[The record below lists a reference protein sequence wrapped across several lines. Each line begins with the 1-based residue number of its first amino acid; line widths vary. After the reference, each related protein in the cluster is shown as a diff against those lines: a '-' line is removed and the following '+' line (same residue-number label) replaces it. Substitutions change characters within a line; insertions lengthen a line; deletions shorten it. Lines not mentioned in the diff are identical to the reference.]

1 MPKLNISDEELELR
15 KKESNSRKY
24 KKYKEDKRYLKA
36 LVTDDEFAVYKSF
49 ADSKNMSIAEL
60 VKTAIREYLDKNGW
74 TPFFFCIEKQPCVN
88 KTALRESEVYD

>member
-1 MPKLNISDEELELR
+1 MFYNVNERGTEMPKLNISDEELELR

-36 LVTDDEFAVYKSF
+36 LVTDDEYAVYKSF

-60 VKTAIREYLDKNGW
+60 VKTAIREYLEKNG
-74 TPFFFCIEKQPCVN
+74 
-88 KTALRESEVYD
+88 